1 MLSNTDKGIP
11 VSHLFGRWRFDAN
24 TGDLFDG
31 ETTIRLEPQVAKL
44 LEYFLANQN
53 KVISRD
59 ELIAAAWENRV
70 VSDDAINRCVS
81 ILRQILSPQDIQAYI
96 ETVVRKGYI
105 AHFPPAP
112 LPEPRVPQ
120 PARRRQYLLLAI
132 LAGLA
137 AVFLYSTVNKFDD
150 PRREVR
156 GPQGSGPPM
165 VAVLPFTAESRD
177 GDDNV
182 FFAYGIHNDLL
193 TQLAKLQS
201 MRVISGTSVKEYRN
215 TEHNIRRIGQDLGAD
230 VILEGSVQIVADR
243 IRINAQLIDAR
254 TDEHLWAESY
264 DRELLPANIFDVQS
278 EIAVAIAK
286 GLDTTLT
293 AEDTRQLAL
302 IPTENM
308 AAYRA
313 YHRAMQLRE
322 ASNTALSSPE
332 YIQLLHDAVE
342 LDPTFTR
349 AWAQLVN
356 VLALQNFKR
365 SDPDLTLKT
374 EQALQSLKAVA
385 PGSADYLMGLA
396 AYVYYVLQDFDQ
408 AHDIISRALT
418 MIPGDIQALELKT
431 WIERRQG
438 DFDASQRTKRK
449 MQELDPRN
457 PNWTDVVVHGL
468 FIMHQYDEAWAEIA
482 TSPLDSFYMNETASY
497 LLFRDDRDYQ
507 RLQESIARLCQSYDE
522 PDCGWEAY
530 LANRNYP
537 GALDAL
543 TPAGELFDSMI
554 PSEKDWR
561 RFFTFWLVPGV
572 EPLSEDLLRWQT
584 TLEKQLAESG
594 NSPGAL
600 ANLGLAMLAGFQG
613 NVDES
618 EQLVNS
624 WLGPEHVDWADRN
637 EMMHQACRLLG
648 MIAATESAVKCIRDG
663 LIEPSHVTP
672 FLEPYLPFYDS
683 IRDQPEFREML
694 AEIDGEGSQ
703 A

>member
-1 MLSNTDKGIP
+1 M
-11 VSHLFGRWRFDAN
+11 
-24 TGDLFDG
+24 
-31 ETTIRLEPQVAKL
+31 
-44 LEYFLANQN
+44 
-53 KVISRD
+53 
-59 ELIAAAWENRV
+59 
-70 VSDDAINRCVS
+70 
-81 ILRQILSPQDIQAYI
+81 
-96 ETVVRKGYI
+96 
-105 AHFPPAP
+105 
-112 LPEPRVPQ
+112 
-120 PARRRQYLLLAI
+120 
-132 LAGLA
+132 
-137 AVFLYSTVNKFDD
+137 
-150 PRREVR
+150 
-156 GPQGSGPPM
+156 
-165 VAVLPFTAESRD
+165 
-177 GDDNV
+177 
-182 FFAYGIHNDLL
+182 FFANGIHNDLL

-230 VILEGSVQIVADR
+230 VILEGSVQIVADQ

-254 TDEHLWAESY
+254 TDRHLWAESY

-322 ASNTALSSPE
+322 ASNAALSSPE

-543 TPAGELFDSMI
+543 TPAGELFDGII

-584 TLEKQLAESG
+584 TLEKQLAERG

-613 NVDES
+613 NFDES

-694 AEIDGEGSQ
+694 AEIDGEGGQ
-703 A
+703 AIGYWQCAGCAVPHARLINRATALYAW